1 MNERNSTFGS
11 KMNKSVLPHAK
22 QKLSPS
28 SQHGGEGDS
37 LSMTHPNNSLDSEN
51 KSLRRQR
58 RDKRTV
64 RQVEL
69 GVVALAGRDPV
80 ALGEF
85 LSDSPRGSCLEGMFF
100 PCCAAQLAPCPF
112 VPLSSYCACRRLA
125 MDASCSI
132 ERLERMAKMCSWR
145 SWLTSILLTI

>member
-1 MNERNSTFGS
+1 MLMDE
-11 KMNKSVLPHAK
+11 M
-22 QKLSPS
+22 SPEDKHVS
-28 SQHGGEGDS
+28 SQTHLGRRLAFPDVMS
-37 LSMTHPNNSLDSEN
+37 APVDILNMVQTLSSCCVD
-51 KSLRRQR
+51 
-58 RDKRTV
+58 
-64 RQVEL
+64 
-69 GVVALAGRDPV
+69 
-80 ALGEF
+80 LGEF
-85 LSDSPRGSCLEGMFF
+85 LSDSLRGSCLEGMFF